1 MVKCMRCVYGSNL
14 WNKFTDQVCWCY
26 FGTHFMR
33 SYFMSILGVVFLDSV
48 FSLIYGYIIRVV
60 FTGIFCGIGL
70 RAEFAIRV
78 LRLSLQ
84 IKCTSRVY

>member
-70 RAEFAIRV
+70 QAEFVIRV

>member
-1 MVKCMRCVYGSNL
+1 
-14 WNKFTDQVCWCY
+14 
-26 FGTHFMR
+26 
-33 SYFMSILGVVFLDSV
+33 MSILGVVFLDSV

>member
-78 LRLSLQ
+78 LRSSL
-84 IKCTSRVY
+84 VVVFPG

>member
-1 MVKCMRCVYGSNL
+1 MVKCMHCVYGSNL
-14 WNKFTDQVCWCY
+14 WNMFTGQVCGCY

-33 SYFMSILGVVFLDSV
+33 SYFMSILGVVFLVSI
-48 FSLIYGYIIRVV
+48 FSAIYGYIIRVV

-78 LRLSLQ
+78 LRSSL
-84 IKCTSRVY
+84 VVVFPG